1 MNAGSFIARRLGDKG
16 NRISWISVALSIA
29 VMVVAIAVVG
39 GFKSEIRAKATGF
52 MGSVTLVPP
61 GQSPLNEGFPFADSL
76 SYAAALDSLRCVE
89 SLSPVAYRSG
99 LIKTSDAIAGVYFK
113 GVDSLYDFSFF
124 ASCLSEGSL
133 PDFSGGVSNDV
144 MISRALADDLAISVG
159 DKMTCY
165 FIGEDIKVRRFDVC
179 GLFDAQLDEIDK
191 TFALVDIRQVRRLN
205 GWSKAGTSSMEVRI
219 PRRADIDVAAA
230 SVENLVSDRMTDD
243 DPSLFT
249 ISVKRIY
256 AHLFDW
262 LALLDLNVVMIL
274 ALMMAVAGFNMI
286 SCLLIILFR
295 NISTIGILKSL
306 GMTNRAVSGVFLR
319 KAAAL
324 VGKGML
330 VGNALALA
338 LCLIQKYTHLIKLDP
353 ANYFVSYVPID
364 FNWLQIVAVN
374 VISFIV
380 IMLILS
386 LTSIFVSRVSP
397 AVTMKVD

>member
-29 VMVVAIAVVG
+29 VMVVAIAVVD

-52 MGSVTLVPP
+52 MGSAALVPP
-61 GQSPLNEGFPFADSL
+61 GQSPLNEGYPFTDSI
-76 SYAAALDSLRCVE
+76 SYASALDSLRCVE
-89 SLSPVAYRSG
+89 SVSAVAYRSG
-99 LIKTSDAIAGVYFK
+99 LIKTPEAIAGVYFK
-113 GVDSLYDFSFF
+113 GVDSLFDFSFF
-124 ASCLSEGSL
+124 KSCLTDGEI
-133 PDFSGGVSNDV
+133 PDFRGGVSNKV
-144 MISRALADDLAISVG
+144 LISRRLADQLGLSVG
-159 DKMTCY
+159 DRMTAY
-165 FIGEDIKVRRFDVC
+165 FIGDDIKVRRFDLC
-179 GLFDAQLDEIDK
+179 GLFDAQLDDIDK
-191 TFALVDIRQVRRLN
+191 SFAVIDIRQVRRLN
-205 GWSKAGTSSMEVRI
+205 GWSSAGTSSIEIRI
-219 PRRADIDVAAA
+219 PPRAGIDASVAA
-230 SVENLVSDRMTDD
+230 VDDLVSDRMTDH

-249 ISVKRIY
+249 LSVKRIY

-295 NISTIGILKSL
+295 NISTIGILKSM

-338 LCLIQKYTHLIKLDP
+338 LCLIQKYTHIIKLDP

-364 FNWLQIVAVN
+364 FNWLQIIAIN
-374 VISFIV
+374 AISFVV

>member
-29 VMVVAIAVVG
+29 VMVIAIAVVN
-39 GFKSEIRAKATGF
+39 GFKAEIRAKATGF
-52 MGSVTLVPP
+52 MGSATLVAP
-61 GQSPLNEGFPFADSL
+61 GQSPMNEGYPFADSL
-76 SYAAALDSLRCVE
+76 SYKEALDSLRCVE
-89 SLSPVAYRSG
+89 SVSAVAYRSG
-99 LIKTSDAIAGVYFK
+99 LVKTPEAIAGLYFK

-124 ASCLSEGSL
+124 KSCLCEGEL
-133 PDFSGGVSNDV
+133 PDFSGGISNQAL
-144 MISRALADDLAISVG
+144 ISRRLADQLGISVG
-159 DKMTCY
+159 DRMTSY
-165 FIGEDIKVRRFDVC
+165 FIGDDIKVRRFDVC
-179 GLFDAQLDEIDK
+179 GLFDAQLEDIDK
-191 TFALVDIRQVRRLN
+191 SFAIIDIRQVRRLN
-205 GWSKAGTSSMEVRI
+205 GWSSAGTSSIEVRI
-219 PRRADIDVAAA
+219 PPRAGIDASVA

-249 ISVKRIY
+249 VSVKRIY

-330 VGNALALA
+330 VGNAIALA
-338 LCLIQKYTHLIKLDP
+338 FCLIQKYLHVIKLDP

-364 FNWLQIVAVN
+364 FNWLQILAVN
-374 VISFIV
+374 AVSFVV

-397 AVTMKVD
+397 AVSMKVE